1 MTQSAPASAP
11 PAPAFQ
17 NIQQAARWSGR
28 SDETIYRWIA
38 AGKLAAFKAGRSTVV
53 KTDDLM
59 AVLTAQP
66 VRLARK
72 GAAQAVAA

>member
-1 MTQSAPASAP
+1 MNYPAFASAS

-28 SDETIYRWIA
+28 SDETLYRWIA
-38 AGKLAAFKAGRSTVV
+38 SGKLAAFKAGRSTVV

-59 AVLTAQP
+59 ALLTAQP
-66 VRLARK
+66 VRLTRK
-72 GAAQAVAA
+72 GAVAA